1 MSLDRQCNQAPLAPH
16 GCSLLPHA
24 PRLPS
29 RQAFAPAVPSARD
42 LHSHWEG
49 ENPARAPCYAQ
60 TFVDLT
66 CPILEASLR
75 ARGWDQDPA
84 QYRPTG
90 SVSGLYR
97 EAPPGEG
104 GSSQGSRWDPCDLE
118 WSQSASRPGSSG
130 FGFHAPAHFQR
141 NREQ

>member
-1 MSLDRQCNQAPLAPH
+1 MSLGRQCSQAHLAPH
-16 GCSLLPHA
+16 GSGLLPHA

-29 RQAFAPAVPSARD
+29 RQAFAPAVP
-42 LHSHWEG
+42 HCHWEG
-49 ENPARAPCYAQ
+49 EDPAE
-60 TFVDLT
+60 TFVGLT
-66 CPILEASLR
+66 CCPILEASLR

-130 FGFHAPAHFQR
+130 SGFHAPAHFQR